1 MSDAHRST
9 EDGESSR
16 WIRSARQGDHDAWTH
31 LHRRYRSLLAFCAEA
46 GLPEH
51 LRARFDVE
59 DVLQSA
65 FLAAF
70 RGLSTYEFRGEPAFR
85 AWLKEIVRNE
95 LADRIRNHEAH
106 KRSARREVAALDP
119 NLLPGAGGDGETP
132 SQLAS
137 LSQRRH
143 MVLEAMRQLSDAHQ
157 ELLWM
162 RDFEN
167 LTWDEIGRRAGCTE
181 GGARRRYRAAL
192 VALVAL
198 LRRCRAGLE

>member
-1 MSDAHRST
+1 MSDERGST

-16 WIRSARQGDHDAWTH
+16 WIRSARQGDQQAWDH

-70 RGLSTYEFRGEPAFR
+70 RGLSTYEYRGEPAFR

-106 KRSARREVAALDP
+106 KRSARLEEAVEDP
-119 NLLPGAGGDGETP
+119 NLLPGAGDGETP
-132 SQLAS
+132 SQIVS

-167 LTWDEIGRRAGCTE
+167 LTWDEIGKRAGCTE
-181 GGARRRYRAAL
+181 SGARRRYRTAL

-198 LRRCRAGLE
+198 LRRRRSGLE